1 MCPFGNILF
10 GNVFK
15 MFLTIFSFKLSKQ
28 NDFFQG
34 HRGAERAWQQSTA
47 AASSA
52 TTKVVNVVSVGGEP
66 LSLWET
72 FLLSAKKRLALSASV
87 YQYCYTILS
96 AATFDR

>member
-1 MCPFGNILF
+1 M
-10 GNVFK
+10 NVVSVGFK
-15 MFLTIFSFKLSKQ
+15 HSNQ

-87 YQYCYTILS
+87 Y
-96 AATFDR
+96 

>member
-1 MCPFGNILF
+1 MFF

-15 MFLTIFSFKLSKQ
+15 MFLAIFSFKLSKQ

-87 YQYCYTILS
+87 Y
-96 AATFDR
+96 